1 MLCILSLGID
11 WIAISI
17 DHSSRI
23 QSNTSYSPA
32 SVDLL
37 DRFIYL
43 YDLGLLFFRLDLYNS
58 VLWCNSDLIFIC
70 HYDGHQW

>member
-37 DRFIYL
+37 DRFI
-43 YDLGLLFFRLDLYNS
+43 DLRGLAVPSIMVREAIAPTRRVRTS
-58 VLWCNSDLIFIC
+58 R
-70 HYDGHQW
+70 